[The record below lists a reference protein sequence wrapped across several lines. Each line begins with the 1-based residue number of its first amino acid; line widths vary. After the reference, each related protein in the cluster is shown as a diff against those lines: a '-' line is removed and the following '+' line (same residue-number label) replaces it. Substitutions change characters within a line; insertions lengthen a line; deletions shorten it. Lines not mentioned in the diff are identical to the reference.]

1 MATLLIVNPFASG
14 VDEQRLAAVAAA
26 LGSPEVVRTSGPG
39 HATALAR
46 EALGRVEAIH
56 VFGGDGTFNEV
67 LNGVDATTP
76 LGLVPGGGTSV
87 LPRALGLPR
96 DPVRAAER
104 ISTIR
109 SGVSLTNLPSRV
121 YTRSVKRGWPPP
133 ASRYSPSGLQAAHQQ
148 ATPQG
153 RCATSCVPV
162 RTLHTRTVPSR
173 CEEASSG
180 RVGWKSTLPT

>member
-104 ISTIR
+104 NAFALGAFSPDLDLFPGAARSAASMAPATCGMEAIPST
-109 SGVSLTNLPSRV
+109 
-121 YTRSVKRGWPPP
+121 
-133 ASRYSPSGLQAAHQQ
+133 
-148 ATPQG
+148 
-153 RCATSCVPV
+153 V
-162 RTLHTRTVPSR
+162 R
-173 CEEASSG
+173 
-180 RVGWKSTLPT
+180 STLWS